1 MSLELTRRRFLTTTA
16 LSLGV
21 PALHSLFAAEST
33 PRGLPGLPHFAP
45 KAKRVIYMMQTG
57 GPSHVDLFDDKPEL
71 RKQRGNDIPES
82 VLGGLRLT
90 TMTAGQKA
98 KPCLPA
104 AWGGSERGRCGMW
117 VGNLLPHTAAIADDL

>member
-1 MSLELTRRRFLTTTA
+1 MDPTAEFALGVTRRRFLAGAA

-21 PALHSLFAAEST
+21 PALHSLLAANSRAESART
-33 PRGLPGLPHFAP
+33 GLPHHAP
-45 KAKRVIYMMQTG
+45 KARRVIYMMQTG

-71 RKQRGNDIPES
+71 RKLRGKDIPES

-90 TMTAGQKA
+90 TMTANQKS

-104 AWGGSERGRCGMW
+104 SFGGR
-117 VGNLLPHTAAIADDL
+117 